1 MQVHQDFTH
10 EARKLFMLRRTKWRK
25 DARCDYG
32 ATWLNGW
39 QKLGS
44 GYYGEAWEHQD
55 HPGFVVKIS
64 GVSGWG
70 YDTPGMCKDDAK
82 DDIWQDFAEVCM
94 QHPHPNLPRI
104 MHFERMGRLAW
115 AIMPTYERYCEGTYE
130 PVVENF
136 KAVMRQQRVAEAWM
150 LPMVELAR
158 QPYVAVDL
166 HDENVM
172 LDPESGE
179 VIITDP
185 FSTTGFREYT
195 IPEHEWHAGVG
206 GTDRTHYSDD
216 GTSDEFTDEFEDE
229 LTEDS
234 STEEGEL
241 QC

>member
-1 MQVHQDFTH
+1 MQVHQEFMR

-25 DARCDYG
+25 TARSDYEANREG
-32 ATWLNGW
+32 RWT
-39 QKLGS
+39 KLGS
-44 GYYGEAWEHQD
+44 GYYGEAWEHSD

-70 YDTPGMCKDDAK
+70 YDTPGMTTDAR
-82 DDIWQDFAEVCM
+82 DDIWQDYAEVCRDN
-94 QHPHPNLPRI
+94 PHPNLPRI

-115 AIMPTYERYCEGTYE
+115 AIMPAYERYCEGTYE

-136 KAVMRQQRVAEAWM
+136 KAVMRRERVAEAWM
-150 LPMVELAR
+150 LPMVDLAR

-172 LDPESGE
+172 YDPESGE

-185 FSTTGFREYT
+185 FSTTGFRDYE
-195 IPEHEWHAGVG
+195 IPEHDWHAGLG
-206 GTDRTHYSDD
+206 GSDRTEYDF
-216 GTSDEFTDEFEDE
+216 SDEADEDTDC
-229 LTEDS
+229 